1 MSQYAQI
8 SDLTTYGLP
17 ATALQS
23 PNLPVQV
30 VNNVL
35 ASVSN
40 QMDSYFRGRYS
51 LPLIEWGVEVTDC
64 CCKIAAYELLSV
76 RGYNPAAAADVNIRD
91 RYTDALDWLNKVQ
104 RQAVHPN
111 VTPQPNQT
119 PQFNQPFVTSFS
131 VVSTAT
137 GQKARQRGW

>member
-1 MSQYAQI
+1 MATYAQI

-17 ATALQS
+17 PTALQS

-30 VNNVL
+30 VQGALND
-35 ASVSN
+35 ASDIA
-40 QMDSYFRGRYS
+40 DSYLRGRYA
-51 LPLIEWGVEVTDC
+51 LPLLAWGTELTQAVC
-64 CCKIAAYELLSV
+64 RIAAYNLLSV

-111 VTPQPNQT
+111 VTPQPSQT
-119 PQFNQPFVTSFS
+119 PQYNQPFVTSFS
-131 VVSTAT
+131 VISTAT
-137 GQKARQRGW
+137 GQKAPQRGW